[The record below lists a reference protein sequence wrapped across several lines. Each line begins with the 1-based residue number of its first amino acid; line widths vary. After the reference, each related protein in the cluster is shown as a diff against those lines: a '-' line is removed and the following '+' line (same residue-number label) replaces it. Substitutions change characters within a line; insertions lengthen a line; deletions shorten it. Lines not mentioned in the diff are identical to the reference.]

1 MMKSHSDNV
10 DETKDV
16 ELKVSTMDIMSKM
29 RGLKIY
35 VWTSL
40 EIYETNTTKKKKTR
54 ITRRYDML
62 TFHSSARLIRQI
74 SNSHCVLIT
83 IFIGRPTRRK

>member
-35 VWTSL
+35 VRTSL
-40 EIYETNTTKKKKTR
+40 EIYETNTTKKKK
-54 ITRRYDML
+54 L
-62 TFHSSARLIRQI
+62 E
-74 SNSHCVLIT
+74 
-83 IFIGRPTRRK
+83 